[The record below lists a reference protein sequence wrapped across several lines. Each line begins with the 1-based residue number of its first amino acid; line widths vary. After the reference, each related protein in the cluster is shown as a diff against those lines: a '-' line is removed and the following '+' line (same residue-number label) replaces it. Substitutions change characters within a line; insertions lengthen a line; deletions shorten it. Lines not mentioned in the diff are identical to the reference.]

1 MSHSLATGSR
11 CCRNTTLW
19 MELSLTQFMSIT
31 ELTNA
36 QVTTSSGPSLL
47 STANCVWCGAGSGYE
62 PGTVPMHPVML
73 NAGNVPAAA
82 PVVEVTGAVIPDREA
97 CEEARG
103 WRRAQSRVAAQQDA
117 ASDEM
122 AAWSRGDGGRQPEVN
137 CVHHLKR
144 KRVPLLTENG
154 ERQWLYNGCCSSKNA
169 CGKLEPGGRSTEG
182 QVGIR
187 LGDPAHCFA

>member
-1 MSHSLATGSR
+1 MGHASH
-11 CCRNTTLW
+11 
-19 MELSLTQFMSIT
+19 
-31 ELTNA
+31 
-36 QVTTSSGPSLL
+36 P
-47 STANCVWCGAGSGYE
+47 
-62 PGTVPMHPVML
+62 
-73 NAGNVPAAA
+73 
-82 PVVEVTGAVIPDREA
+82 GAVIPDREA